1 MCITLFALS
10 HFLTGWASLGS
21 TLQNTVLTRS
31 SLDRLQLWAAS
42 QRVDLQS
49 TTSTNTNS
57 PRFYN
62 ALLHESLLS

>member
-1 MCITLFALS
+1 
-10 HFLTGWASLGS
+10 WASVGS

-31 SLDRLQLWAAS
+31 SLDRLQLGAAS

-49 TTSTNTNS
+49 TTSTNTNP

-62 ALLHESLLS
+62 ALLHEILSL